1 VSDHRWHST
10 GFANQDQCEVC
21 DVVTAADGSYD
32 GGSCPGP
39 DTRVAALA
47 AEAVVLERGAV
58 GKAVEALDKAMRL
71 FHEWQRDD
79 AMPCLPEKPVSL
91 VANALLALR
100 GEGGER

>member
-58 GKAVEALDKAMRL
+58 GKAVDALEKARARLKMAQGDLAEAQIVL
-71 FHEWQRDD
+71 
-79 AMPCLPEKPVSL
+79 
-91 VANALLALR
+91 ALRALR
-100 GEGGER
+100 GEGGEE